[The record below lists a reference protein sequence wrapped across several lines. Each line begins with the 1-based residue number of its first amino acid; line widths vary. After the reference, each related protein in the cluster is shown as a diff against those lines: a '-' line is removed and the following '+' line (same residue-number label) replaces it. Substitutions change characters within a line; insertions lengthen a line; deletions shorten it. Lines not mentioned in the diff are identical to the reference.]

1 MSEARQK
8 LQKFSKGGSEFNASM
23 AKDAPGNIRGAKQ
36 EAWRAEQEG
45 IRRTRPISSEVS
57 KLLDQYQ
64 IKPPKKFDLLPK
76 VTQLDYIATRILAK
90 SRTTTSHREMRDEGI
105 LSISQY
111 ERRLHREVY
120 SNYGTLN
127 NIQTVEM
134 QQGVF
139 GRVFPK
145 SKNEY
150 VHGDKARQRE
160 YVRKHL

>member
-1 MSEARQK
+1 MSEAREK
-8 LQKFSKGGSEFNASM
+8 LQKFAQGTPGSSV
-23 AKDAPGNIRGAKQ
+23 AKESRRDQVSPRKVRPFPAEVTELLAKY
-36 EAWRAEQEG
+36 
-45 IRRTRPISSEVS
+45 
-57 KLLDQYQ
+57 D
-64 IKPPKKFDLLPK
+64 IKPPKKFDVLPK
-76 VTQLDYIATRILAK
+76 VAQLDYIATRILAK
-90 SRTTTSHREMRDEGI
+90 SRTTTSHREMREEGI
-105 LSISQY
+105 LSVSQY

-120 SNYGTLN
+120 SNFGTLN